1 MQQQTTPRSGK
12 RRVLIGSLVAG
23 AIVAL
28 AGGAFAVA
36 HGERGMH
43 GGSGMGFDRISDHF
57 RTHVAH
63 VLEEVDATPEQQ
75 AQVKSIVDAAA
86 KDLETLRA
94 QHGSAHRELHDTL
107 TAPAIDRVR
116 LESLR
121 ASHVAALDVASKR
134 CLTALADAAD
144 VLTPEQRA
152 QLGEKMAKR
161 AH

>member
-1 MQQQTTPRSGK
+1 MQEQTTSGTGK
-12 RRVLIGSLVAG
+12 RRILIGSLVAG
-23 AIVAL
+23 TILAL
-28 AGGAFAVA
+28 AGGAFAFA

-43 GGSGMGFDRISDHF
+43 RGGMSFDGMADHF
-57 RTHVAH
+57 RAH
-63 VLEEVDATPEQQ
+63 VEHALKEVDATPDQQ

-86 KDLETLRA
+86 KDIETLRS

-116 LESLR
+116 LETLR
-121 ASHVAALDVASKR
+121 ASHIEALDAASKR
-134 CLTALADAAD
+134 CVTALADAAD

-152 QLGEKMAKR
+152 RLGEKMAKR

>member
-1 MQQQTTPRSGK
+1 MQEQTTPRVGK
-12 RRVLIGSLVAG
+12 RRVLIGSIVAG

-28 AGGAFAVA
+28 AGGAFAFA
-36 HGERGMH
+36 HGARAMH
-43 GGSGMGFDRISDHF
+43 GGGMSFDGIGDHF
-57 RTHVAH
+57 RAHVAH

-86 KDLETLRA
+86 KDIDALRA

-116 LESLR
+116 LETLR
-121 ASHVAALDVASKR
+121 ASHIEALDAASKR

>member
-1 MQQQTTPRSGK
+1 MQEQTTSRTGK
-12 RRVLIGSLVAG
+12 RRILIGSVVAG
-23 AIVAL
+23 AILAM
-28 AGGAFAVA
+28 AGGAFAFA

-43 GGSGMGFDRISDHF
+43 HGGMSFDGMADHF
-57 RTHVAH
+57 RAH
-63 VLEEVDATPEQQ
+63 VEHVLKEVDATPDQQ

-86 KDLETLRA
+86 KDIETLRS

-116 LESLR
+116 LETLR
-121 ASHVAALDVASKR
+121 ASHIEALDAASKR
-134 CLTALADAAD
+134 CVTALADAAD

-152 QLGEKMAKR
+152 KLGEKMAKR

>member
-1 MQQQTTPRSGK
+1 MQEQTTSGTGK
-12 RRVLIGSLVAG
+12 RRILIGSLVAG

-28 AGGAFAVA
+28 AGGAFAFA
-36 HGERGMH
+36 HGGRAMH
-43 GGSGMGFDRISDHF
+43 GGGMSFDRITDHF
-57 RTHVAH
+57 RVHVEH
-63 VLEEVDATPEQQ
+63 VLEDVNATPEQQ
-75 AQVKSIVDAAA
+75 ARVKSIVDAAA
-86 KDLETLRA
+86 KDLETLRG

-116 LESLR
+116 LETLR
-121 ASHVAALDVASKR
+121 ASHLEALDAASKR

-144 VLTPEQRA
+144 VLTPEQRM

>member
-1 MQQQTTPRSGK
+1 
-12 RRVLIGSLVAG
+12 
-23 AIVAL
+23 
-28 AGGAFAVA
+28 
-36 HGERGMH
+36 MH
-43 GGSGMGFDRISDHF
+43 GGGMGFDRIGEHF
-57 RTHVAH
+57 RSHVEH

-86 KDLETLRA
+86 KDIEALRG

-116 LESLR
+116 LETLR
-121 ASHVAALDVASKR
+121 ASHIEALDAASKR

-152 QLGEKMAKR
+152 QVGEKMAKR